1 VIPTMQQMSSNT
13 TRQKSVHIASP
24 GHAAYAVIMIG
35 LGVLGLIKRDF
46 TVVWQGVPNGVPAR
60 TVLAYLCALVSLAC
74 GVGLLWRQSAALAAR
89 VLLGYLILWFL
100 LWRVYGLFVLPFVG
114 GTWSCGQTM
123 VMTAAAWVLFVW
135 FATDWDHQ
143 RLRFATG
150 DMGLCIA
157 RLLYALGL
165 IPFGIAHF
173 VYPKETIVLIPGWL
187 PWHVFWAY
195 FTGAT
200 FIIASLAA
208 IFGVFARLAV
218 TLSAIQIGLFA
229 LLVWA
234 PRIATGTPL
243 SAFQWGEVV
252 MTLALT
258 AAAWVVADSYR
269 GTPWLLPRPRRHS
282 DPHLIHRLPKH

>member
-1 VIPTMQQMSSNT
+1 V
-13 TRQKSVHIASP
+13 
-24 GHAAYAVIMIG
+24 GHAAFAATMIG
-35 LGVLGLIKRDF
+35 LGLLGLVKGDF

-60 TVLAYLCALVSLAC
+60 EVLAYLCAIVSLAC
-74 GVGLLWRQSAALAAR
+74 GVGLLLRQSAALAAR
-89 VLLGYLILWFL
+89 VLLAYLVLWFL

-135 FATDWDHQ
+135 FATDWDRQ
-143 RLRFATG
+143 RLGFATG
-150 DMGLCIA
+150 DFGLVMA
-157 RLLYALGL
+157 RLLYLLGL

-173 VYPKETIVLIPGWL
+173 AYPKETMVLVPGWL
-187 PWHVFWAY
+187 PWHMFWAY

-200 FIIASLAA
+200 FIAASLAVL
-208 IFGVFARLAV
+208 FGLFARLAV
-218 TLSAIQIGLFA
+218 TLSALQMGLFA

-234 PRIATGTPL
+234 PRVVTGTPL

-269 GTPWLLPRPRRHS
+269 GSPWFAVGTGSETKSLRVPTLPA
-282 DPHLIHRLPKH
+282 